1 MMNFVTCFPR
11 GIAKDNA
18 FCNRENERKRLIAN
32 MQSRQH
38 TLLMS
43 PRRYGKTS
51 LVRYAARELDTWY
64 GEADLFV
71 AVDAK
76 RIEQQILTGIKT
88 IIGEVCTSMEQALDI
103 IRQYFAKTSKK
114 WTVGTQ
120 GINIALIPDAGND
133 PATTILEALQT
144 LENLLSK
151 KQQRAVLFID
161 EIQEIGEVAEGKG
174 IEGALRHA
182 AQETEYLSFVFSGSN
197 RRLLTKMFY
206 DKARPLY
213 KLCDR
218 IILDRI
224 DENHYKNHLNK
235 FARQRWNAN
244 LEANGLAT
252 IFHMTDRHPFYM
264 NVLCLRLWQSS
275 LDRPPLAEEVIAHW
289 HSIVEEERAEVMLE
303 LSKLSH
309 GQRKLLIAIS
319 KDHTNK
325 MTGKAML
332 IKTGM
337 TSSSIVE
344 ALQVLQQN
352 DYIEK
357 QKNGDF
363 RLIDP
368 LVASSLRM
376 YFEE

>member
-1 MMNFVTCFPR
+1 MNYVTCFPR
-11 GIAKDNA
+11 GIAKGGA

-51 LVRYAARELDTWY
+51 LVRYAAEETNMLY

-76 RIEQQILTGIKT
+76 RVEQQILAGIKT
-88 IIGEVCTSMEQALDI
+88 IISEVCSSIEQALDI
-103 IRQYFAKTSKK
+103 VRQYFVKSNKR

-120 GINIALIPDAGND
+120 GLNVALIPEMSDD
-133 PATTILEALQT
+133 PAATTVDALQA
-144 LENLLSK
+144 LEDLLRK
-151 KQQRAVLFID
+151 KNQHAVLFID
-161 EIQEIGEVAEGKG
+161 EIQEMGEVAEGKG
-174 IEGALRHA
+174 IEGALRHV
-182 AQETEYLSFVFSGSN
+182 AQQTENLSFVFSGSN

-218 IILDRI
+218 ITLDRI
-224 DENHYKNHLNK
+224 DEVHYKNHLNK
-235 FARQRWNAN
+235 FSRKRWNSN
-244 LEANGLAT
+244 LEANALEA
-252 IFHMTDRHPFYM
+252 IFRLTDRHPFYM
-264 NVLCLRLWQSS
+264 NVLCLRLWQST
-275 LDRPPLAEEVIAHW
+275 LQLAPTSKEVIEHW
-289 HSIVEEERAEVMLE
+289 NNIIEEERAEVMLE
-303 LSKLSH
+303 LANLSH

-319 KDHTNK
+319 QEHINK
-325 MTGKAML
+325 LSGKAMI

-337 TSSSIVE
+337 TSSSIIE
-344 ALQVLQQN
+344 ALQTLQQH
-352 DYIEK
+352 DYVEK
-357 QKNGDF
+357 QNNGDY

-368 LVASSLRM
+368 LIASALRK